1 MAISD
6 INVITHGYHGKI
18 GNVVIRRWA
27 GKSVISSL
35 PSTCFR
41 KWSKAQKENR
51 GHFRDAMS
59 WARET
64 LQDPVRHD
72 HYRKKAKRGQTA
84 WNAAVSDYLKGLRI
98 DRIDMKNYQGRPGDE
113 IMITAKNWVNVTMVI
128 VTIFSAQG
136 FMLESGPAVED
147 PGRTGWIYTATE
159 ANASYRKSRIVVRLS
174 DSVINL
180 PQAYLMKRLT

>member
-51 GHFRDAMS
+51 RHFRDAML

-98 DRIDMKNYQGRPGDE
+98 DHADLSNYRGRIGDE
-113 IMITAKNWVNVTMVI
+113 IRITPRDWRRVQAVI
-128 VTIFSAQG
+128 VTIFSVQG
-136 FMLESGPAVED
+136 FLLETGPAIHLQ
-147 PGRTGWIYTATE
+147 GQNGWIYKATE
-159 ANASYRKSRIVVRLS
+159 QNPAYKKSKVVIRLS